1 LFGKRQ
7 GRPLAGCDSVPRPV
21 SATDAEHLRSKFL
34 LDYILQHAKGDE
46 RPYLEVSI
54 FGHPFR
60 GLLDSGTSH
69 TLLGGGGWSILERSG
84 VRLNKTKTQCT
95 VANGAKCD
103 CLGFVRAPVQLLD
116 KVQVLDV
123 LIVPDVPH
131 DLILGIDFWKSMDIV
146 PDLRQDVWRFSK
158 DVESARVHSIQ
169 SRHALSSEQQHALER
184 LVQSE
189 LHHTRPI
196 GCTDVDQHHIEL
208 LPGTR
213 PIKQRYYPVSPH
225 KQKIIDEELRKMLEL
240 DVIEPSKSP
249 WSSPVCL
256 VKKKDDTLSV
266 LRGLFLFCL

>member
-60 GLLDSGTSH
+60 GLLDSGASH
-69 TLLGGGGWSILERSG
+69 TLLGGGGWPILERSG
-84 VRLNKTKTQCT
+84 VRLNKIKTQCT

-158 DVESARVHSIQ
+158 DVESARVDSIQ
-169 SRHALSSEQQHALER
+169 SA
-184 LVQSE
+184 
-189 LHHTRPI
+189 TR
-196 GCTDVDQHHIEL
+196 
-208 LPGTR
+208 
-213 PIKQRYYPVSPH
+213 
-225 KQKIIDEELRKMLEL
+225 
-240 DVIEPSKSP
+240 
-249 WSSPVCL
+249 
-256 VKKKDDTLSV
+256 
-266 LRGLFLFCL
+266 